1 LTDPIPYLI
10 TYSHPHRLDYGL
22 VVEVRDVH
30 TLFCKFSHGNPLRTL
45 PETEMKVSTA
55 HIHACVPETRMG

>member
-1 LTDPIPYLI
+1 L
-10 TYSHPHRLDYGL
+10 G
-22 VVEVRDVH
+22 VEVRDVH

-55 HIHACVPETRMG
+55 HIHACVPETQMG